1 MRLSNNDVL
10 NTGLVYYTYWTNLY
24 SYNIYERLD
33 LLTIYLIDCEK
44 AYCLATP
51 LIKDCV
57 FDRLLRELQ
66 EIENKL
72 NFSYECSPVKNVGK
86 R

>member
-33 LLTIYLIDCEK
+33 LLTIYLIDC
-44 AYCLATP
+44 
-51 LIKDCV
+51 V